1 MSGLTFLL
9 KYKNKLVEIG
19 CNYAP
24 APAFYI
30 EYPVLLNIMRESLFI
45 QKCITCHKGAF
56 VYFSENE
63 ILCGYDDLKH
73 KILLHAINTAC
84 GINSIVSELLK

>member
-19 CNYAP
+19 YGYTIGAT
-24 APAFYI
+24 FYI

-73 KILLHAINTAC
+73 KISSHAINTARS
-84 GINSIVSELLK
+84 INSIVSELLK